1 MREQRTSSFQ
11 GESSRADKGS
21 ERDAGHAE
29 AGDAIGQRIRR
40 DVWRMSEISDF
51 LARKGQEWLK
61 EEWERSKE
69 KARDEEWP
77 PRYHHWCG
85 TPDIMKKIFERT
97 TSKKGF

>member
-1 MREQRTSSFQ
+1 
-11 GESSRADKGS
+11 
-21 ERDAGHAE
+21 
-29 AGDAIGQRIRR
+29 
-40 DVWRMSEISDF
+40 MSEISDF

-77 PRYHHWCG
+77 TRYHHWCG

>member
-21 ERDAGHAE
+21 GRDAGRAE
-29 AGDAIGQRIRR
+29 AGDPIGQRIRR

-51 LARKGQEWLK
+51 LARKGKEWLK

>member
-1 MREQRTSSFQ
+1 
-11 GESSRADKGS
+11 
-21 ERDAGHAE
+21 
-29 AGDAIGQRIRR
+29 
-40 DVWRMSEISDF
+40 MSEISDF

-69 KARDEEWP
+69 KARDEEWT